1 MKKRCISAAILILGA
16 AAGAHAQV
24 VADTDARYEA
34 LKALG
39 ELNGTALQCKYLDQT
54 RRMKAAVVES
64 VPKERSFGLAFDQ
77 ATNDA
82 FVAMVQSGTPCPG
95 ILGFEV
101 WVGERIEVMQEVF
114 RAP

>member
-1 MKKRCISAAILILGA
+1 MKKRGNLVAFLILVA
-16 AAGAHAQV
+16 AASVRAEA
-24 VADTDARYEA
+24 VADTDVRYQA

-54 RRMKAAVVES
+54 RRMKSAVVE
-64 VPKERSFGLAFDQ
+64 VAPKERSFGLAFDQ

-82 FVAMVQSGTPCPG
+82 FLAMVQSGAPCPG
-95 ILGFEV
+95 PLGFESR
-101 WVGERIEVMQEVF
+101 VGAQIEAMQEVF

>member
-1 MKKRCISAAILILGA
+1 MKKRWISVAFLILGA
-16 AAGAHAQV
+16 AAGIRAQA

-54 RRMKAAVVES
+54 RRMKSAVVET
-64 VPKERSFGLAFDQ
+64 VPKERSFGLAFDR

-82 FVAMVQSGTPCPG
+82 FLAMVQSGAPCPG
-95 ILGFEV
+95 PLGFESR
-101 WVGERIEVMQEVF
+101 VGAQIEAMQEVF
-114 RAP
+114 HAP